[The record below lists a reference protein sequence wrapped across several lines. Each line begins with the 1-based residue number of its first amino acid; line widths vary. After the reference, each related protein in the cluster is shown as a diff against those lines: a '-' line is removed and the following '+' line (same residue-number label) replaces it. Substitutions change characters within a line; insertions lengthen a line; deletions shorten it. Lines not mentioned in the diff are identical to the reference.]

1 LQLLLAFS
9 REFSSFKTFSSDMTL
24 VCHGDIITNFCDFIL
39 KRVKDYNEKSAIS
52 ALLSLQKVSIQTRFT
67 FTTNLYYTY

>member
-1 LQLLLAFS
+1 
-9 REFSSFKTFSSDMTL
+9 MTL
-24 VCHGDIITNFCDFIL
+24 VCHGDITTNFCDFIL